1 MSLSPIYLIILLN
14 IAIIALLLTKIY
26 IYNENKSKSKKTK
39 EGFHNYVLK
48 DQNYLYNRLRNSHSG
63 YNMYP
68 SYYNNSYTNH
78 SNCNCHCHCQDM
90 LKYPERSYN
99 LTYPYL

>member
-1 MSLSPIYLIILLN
+1 MLSSSIYLIILLN
-14 IAIIALLLTKIY
+14 IAIIALLGIKIY
-26 IYNENKSKSKKTK
+26 IFNENKSKKTK

-48 DQNYLYNRLRNSHSG
+48 DQNYVYNRLRNYHSG